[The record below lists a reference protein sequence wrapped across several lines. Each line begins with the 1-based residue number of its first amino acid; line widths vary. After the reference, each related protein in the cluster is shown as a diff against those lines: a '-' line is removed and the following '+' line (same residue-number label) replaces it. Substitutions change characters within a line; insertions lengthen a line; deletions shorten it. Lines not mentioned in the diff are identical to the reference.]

1 MIINKEKEKN
11 GMQELLEIIK
21 YKIRFTLEDIEKIY
35 NELKQEEIRFSEIA
49 KKLELNYSA
58 SSIDDTDIKRIINQ
72 IKANMQ
78 KINEQTQE
86 SNVLEDENKLNS
98 ILQGLEEIKQ
108 DTTIKTGYIRE
119 VKERFTRS
127 LQDRVE
133 MLIRDSKLARLEEEK
148 QQVENEKISLIG
160 KIVGKGKL
168 KQVKL
173 DNIELKIQILMLG
186 EQGEEI
192 EKSLEDILAELK
204 AYIKCDLEDKTTV
217 EIQQFLELV
226 ETDTQLK
233 EIINEQTLKTKID
246 EKVNE
251 RQTSGYLMPIG
262 EKNKTSNRQQIDIL
276 QIQNNE
282 MNRQILNSRA
292 RIVTRQNTLSDLP
305 IQNKVLSKFQS
316 MLSPINIATQEEQHS
331 ISNIEQE

>member
-1 MIINKEKEKN
+1 
-11 GMQELLEIIK
+11 MQELLEIIK

>member
-1 MIINKEKEKN
+1 
-11 GMQELLEIIK
+11 MQELLEIIK

-35 NELKQEEIRFSEIA
+35 NELKQEEIRFSKIA